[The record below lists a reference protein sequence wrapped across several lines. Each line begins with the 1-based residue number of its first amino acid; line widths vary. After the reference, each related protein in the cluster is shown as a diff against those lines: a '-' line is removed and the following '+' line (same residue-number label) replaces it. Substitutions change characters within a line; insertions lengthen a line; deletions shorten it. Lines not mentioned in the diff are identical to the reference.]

1 MLLSFFRD
9 SIPEPSQPSASYN
22 TISND
27 YAHPSQHAQS
37 LPIIQQE
44 GILSVASSSF
54 QNYDFERIQQLFIR
68 RKGRRLPATPFLV
81 MTCVAGRV

>member
-27 YAHPSQHAQS
+27 YATHLNTLNLCQLYNKREFFPSRPVVFRIMTSSESNNCS
-37 LPIIQQE
+37 LGEKGVAYQQ
-44 GILSVASSSF
+44 
-54 QNYDFERIQQLFIR
+54 R
-68 RKGRRLPATPFLV
+68 PFWL
-81 MTCVAGRV
+81 